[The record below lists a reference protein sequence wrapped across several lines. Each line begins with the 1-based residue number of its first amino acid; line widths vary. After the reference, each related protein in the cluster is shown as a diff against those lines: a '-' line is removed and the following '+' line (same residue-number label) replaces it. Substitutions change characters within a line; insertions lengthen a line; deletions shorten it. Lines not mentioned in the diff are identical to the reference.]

1 MRKALLGILLG
12 VTVICQPV
20 QCEAHERQ
28 SPKPIELSYEDAQEL
43 MQIAWCEAGNQGV
56 DGQLYVMS
64 CIWNRANSESDAW
77 PDTIH
82 GVIHQKGQFATS
94 GMSKA
99 QITPETHY
107 ALALLEMGN
116 VIPEIV
122 AFERK
127 ESDFLDAYFTEAFD
141 YRDHTFYTTKH

>member
-1 MRKALLGILLG
+1 MKKGMLGILLG
-12 VTVICQPV
+12 LCVLTWPV
-20 QCEAHERQ
+20 QTEAHERQ
-28 SPKPIELSYEDAQEL
+28 CPKTINLSYEDAQEL

-64 CIWNRANSESDAW
+64 VIWNRANSDSDAW
-77 PDTIH
+77 PDSIH
-82 GVIHQKGQFATS
+82 GVIHQRGQFATS
-94 GMSKA
+94 GMEKA

-127 ESDFLDAYFTEAFD
+127 ESDFLDAYFSEAFD
-141 YRDHTFYTTKH
+141 YKDHTFYTLKH